1 MSLVSRSPA
10 EAELAELIERFD
22 HWRQTRATR
31 HDPIPDWLWEQATQ
45 LTSHLPLSRVAKRL
59 RLNRQELKK
68 RCGPNDPP
76 QPPSAA
82 SVPVPDVIEVKA
94 EPAWL
99 ATGMAI
105 LWQPS
110 AARRSVPIPST
121 APSTSSATARAR
133 RSNSSFMTV
142 KGSGSV

>member
-68 RCGPNDPP
+68 RCGQNDQLELTSPDT
-76 QPPSAA
+76 
-82 SVPVPDVIEVKA
+82 VPMPDFIEVKA
-94 EPAWL
+94 DPAWL

-105 LWQPS
+105 DLERPDGTRLHIDYREPQPPV
-110 AARRSVPIPST
+110 AAVIHAFLESH
-121 APSTSSATARAR
+121 
-133 RSNSSFMTV
+133 
-142 KGSGSV
+142 